1 MIIKGGFWEKES
13 TVYFFAILASLLLS
27 FWLGYSESVINPD
40 AICYLLSAETLGTSG
55 LKAAMQLCGQAKWPF
70 YSILIYGFAKL
81 AHCSYLF
88 SAYFLDA
95 LFSALSV
102 FIFIRIVKELGAT
115 RSVLWLAAGVILLS
129 HEFNSVR
136 EYIIRDHGFWAF
148 YLLSLFYLLRFFH
161 KPHWLT
167 ALSWSGSLIIATLF
181 RIEGAFFL
189 LALPFIMLFFTPYT
203 LLQRIKYFF
212 LLNIPAIIMMAALG
226 SWLLF
231 QPQETLAKF
240 GRVSEVTTQI
250 QQGWYIMTARYEA
263 TRNAM
268 VQHVLLAESS
278 SDANLVLFLVLVTW
292 YVVSVL
298 GNVSWVYAAL
308 VVTAWLKKARP
319 FTLGATCVLGGYLI
333 VNVIITFGFLL
344 ERLFLSKRYLIALS
358 LILMLWVPFAL
369 SYLWKKRESVKHRLF
384 LWLASLF
391 IFVSALGGI
400 IDFGH
405 SKAYIHEAGDWIAE
419 HVPKNAKLYANDYQ
433 LMYYSKHFGPK
444 LFEQPPGEARLE
456 GIDNEGWKQYDYL
469 ALRLSK
475 KNEDKVEAILAKLP
489 LKPVQVF
496 TNKRG
501 DKVAI
506 YKVSGGEAT

>member
-1 MIIKGGFWEKES
+1 MTRKESFWEKDS
-13 TVYFFAILASLLLS
+13 IVYFFSILTSLSLS
-27 FWLGYSESVINPD
+27 FWLSYRESVINPD

-81 AHCSYLF
+81 AHASYAF

-102 FIFIRIVKELGAT
+102 FMFIRIVKELGGS
-115 RSVLWLAAGVILLS
+115 RLVLWLAAGVILLS

-148 YLLSLFYLLRFFH
+148 YLLSLFFLLRFFRS
-161 KPHWLT
+161 PHWLT

-189 LALPFIMLFFTPYT
+189 LTLPFVMLFFTRYT
-203 LLQRIKYFF
+203 FLQRIKYFF
-212 LLNIPAIIMMAALG
+212 MLNIPIIVMGAALG
-226 SWLLF
+226 GWLLL

-250 QQGWYIMTARYEA
+250 QQGWYIMAARYEA

-278 SDANLVLFLVLVTW
+278 NDANLVLFLVLITW
-292 YVVSVL
+292 YMVSIL
-298 GNVSWVYAAL
+298 GNVSWIYAAL
-308 VVTAWLKKARP
+308 VVTAWVKKARP
-319 FTLGATCVLGGYLI
+319 YTVGATWVLSAYIL
-333 VNVIITFGFLL
+333 VNVVITFGFLL
-344 ERLFLSKRYLIALS
+344 ERLFLSKRYLVALS
-358 LILMLWVPFAL
+358 LVFMLWVPFAL
-369 SYLWKKRESVKHRLF
+369 SYLWQRRDGLKYRLF
-384 LWLASLF
+384 LWLAAFF
-391 IFVSALGGI
+391 IFISAVGGI

-419 HVPKNAKLYANDYQ
+419 HVPKEAKLYANDYQ
-433 LMYYSKHFGPK
+433 LMYYSQHFGPR
-444 LFEQPPGEARLE
+444 LFQQPPGEARLE

-489 LKPVQVF
+489 LKPVQIF

-501 DKVAI
+501 DKVVI
-506 YKVSGGEAT
+506 YKVS